1 MTRAI
6 IIEIDGKRFD
16 TWQSGEVTRDLKNF
30 AGTFSFTFRDT
41 ERSMNTFAFASNIP
55 PIYHLRPGS
64 SVKIYVCSELVL
76 VGYLE
81 NVNVDIDDQSSSV
94 AISGKDK
101 AGDLIDCAAAPDGP
115 AEYNNIRLEDAA
127 KRIAGPY
134 GLTVR
139 NEVETGD
146 VFPRYGIDMAETGL
160 SALEKGARQRQVLLL
175 SDGVGGLVITRTGD
189 RRAPADLRLPGNVK
203 SSSGSYTHKNRHSK
217 TIVRGQH
224 EKASGK
230 RKTGPLDETAS
241 PLSLSRSGNSSGANL
256 QAGGAPIDPRDREW
270 GTNNATEIERFG
282 TSATGEYCDDEI
294 KRYRPKVH
302 LARTKGNK
310 KDCCCEAEWRSRSA
324 RGQSEE
330 ISYSV
335 AGFKANNQLW
345 RVNEMVYVS
354 DAFQMVER
362 DMLVSRVS
370 FSEDDSGQVTEL
382 TVTSPEAFDNKPVK
396 DRRRNKKG
404 KKKKGGTGP
413 LDETANPL

>member
-6 IIEIDGKRFD
+6 RIEIDGKKFD
-16 TWQSGEVTRDLKNF
+16 TWESGEVTRDLKDF
-30 AGTFSFTFRDT
+30 AGTFSFTFRDS
-41 ERSMNTFAFASNIP
+41 ERSLNTFSFATSIP

-64 SVKIYVCSELVL
+64 SVKIYVCDELVL
-76 VGYLE
+76 VGYIE
-81 NVNVDIDDQSSSV
+81 NVNVDIDEKSSSV

-101 AGDLIDCAAAPDGP
+101 AGDLIDCAAAPNGP
-115 AEYNNIRLEDAA
+115 AEFNNVRLEDAA
-127 KRIAGPY
+127 KRIAEPY
-134 GLTVR
+134 GLKVR
-139 NEVETGD
+139 SEVDTGE
-146 VFPRYGIDMAETGL
+146 VFGRYGIDMAETGL

-189 RRAPADLRLPGNVK
+189 RRAPADLTLPGNVM
-203 SSSGSYTHKNRHSK
+203 SSSGNYTHKNRHSK

-230 RKTGPLDETAS
+230 RKSGSLDETAN
-241 PLSLSRSGNSSGANL
+241 PLTVARKSDNGGANL
-256 QAGGAPIDPRDREW
+256 QAGGAPIDPKDRQQ
-270 GTNNATEIERFG
+270 GKGYATEVERYG

-330 ISYSV
+330 ISYTV
-335 AGFKANNQLW
+335 AGFKANDQLW

-354 DAFQMVER
+354 DSFQLVER
-362 DMLVSRVS
+362 DMLISRVS
-370 FSEDDSGQVTEL
+370 FSEDDSGQITEL

-404 KKKKGGTGP
+404 KKKKGATDA

>member
-6 IIEIDGKRFD
+6 RIEIDGKQFD
-16 TWQSGEVTRDLKNF
+16 TWESGEVTRDLKDF
-30 AGTFSFTFRDT
+30 AGTFSFTFRDS
-41 ERSMNTFAFASNIP
+41 ERSLNTFSFATSIP
-55 PIYHLRPGS
+55 PFYHLRPGS
-64 SVKIYVCSELVL
+64 SVKIYVCDELVL
-76 VGYLE
+76 VGYIE
-81 NVNVDIDDQSSSV
+81 NVNVDIDEKSSSV

-101 AGDLIDCAAAPDGP
+101 AGDLIDCAAAPNGP
-115 AEYNNIRLEDAA
+115 AELNNVTLEEAA
-127 KRIAGPY
+127 KRIAEPY
-134 GLTVR
+134 GLKVR
-139 NEVETGD
+139 SEVDTGE
-146 VFPRYGIDMAETGL
+146 VFGRYGIDMAETGL

-175 SDGVGGLVITRTGD
+175 SDGVGGLVITRTGGL
-189 RRAPADLRLPGNVK
+189 RAPADLTLPGNVK
-203 SSSGSYTHKNRHSK
+203 SSSGNYTHKNRHSK

-230 RKTGPLDETAS
+230 RKSGPLDETAS
-241 PLSLSRSGNSSGANL
+241 PLSLSRAGNSGGANL
-256 QAGGAPIDPRDREW
+256 HAGGTPIDPKDRKR
-270 GTNNATEIERFG
+270 GKGYATEVERYG

-330 ISYSV
+330 INYTV
-335 AGFKANNQLW
+335 AGFKANDRLW

-370 FSEDDSGQVTEL
+370 FSEDDSGQITEL
-382 TVTSPEAFDNKPVK
+382 NVTSPEAFDNKPVK
-396 DRRRNKKG
+396 DRRHNKKG
-404 KKKKGGTGP
+404 KKKKGATGA

>member
-175 SDGVGGLVITRTGD
+175 SDGVGGLVITRTGE
-189 RRAPADLRLPGNVK
+189 RRAPADCPKRAFELPIRKERLACQ
-203 SSSGSYTHKNRHSK
+203 
-217 TIVRGQH
+217 I
-224 EKASGK
+224 
-230 RKTGPLDETAS
+230 GP
-241 PLSLSRSGNSSGANL
+241 
-256 QAGGAPIDPRDREW
+256 
-270 GTNNATEIERFG
+270 
-282 TSATGEYCDDEI
+282 CD
-294 KRYRPKVH
+294 
-302 LARTKGNK
+302 G
-310 KDCCCEAEWRSRSA
+310 
-324 RGQSEE
+324 
-330 ISYSV
+330 
-335 AGFKANNQLW
+335 
-345 RVNEMVYVS
+345 
-354 DAFQMVER
+354 
-362 DMLVSRVS
+362 
-370 FSEDDSGQVTEL
+370 
-382 TVTSPEAFDNKPVK
+382 
-396 DRRRNKKG
+396 
-404 KKKKGGTGP
+404 
-413 LDETANPL
+413 

>member
-1 MTRAI
+1 MRAI
-6 IIEIDGKRFD
+6 AIEIDGKQFD
-16 TWQSGEVTRDLKNF
+16 TWESGEVTRDLKDF
-30 AGTFSFTFRDT
+30 AGTFSFTIRDS
-41 ERSMNTFAFASNIP
+41 ERLLNTFSFATSIP

-64 SVKIYVCSELVL
+64 SVKIYVCDALVL
-76 VGYLE
+76 VGYIE
-81 NVNVDIDDQSSSV
+81 NVNVDIDEKSSSV

-101 AGDLIDCAAAPDGP
+101 AGDLIDCAAAPNGP
-115 AEYNNIRLEDAA
+115 AELNNVTLEEAA
-127 KRIAGPY
+127 KRIAEPY
-134 GLTVR
+134 GLKVR
-139 NEVETGD
+139 SEVDTGE
-146 VFPRYGIDMAETGL
+146 VFGRYGIDMAETGL

-189 RRAPADLRLPGNVK
+189 RRAPADLNLPGNVK
-203 SSSGSYTHKNRHSK
+203 SSSGNYTHKNRHSK

-230 RKTGPLDETAS
+230 RKSGPLDENGN
-241 PLSLSRSGNSSGANL
+241 PLSFTRKTNNGGANL
-256 QAGGAPIDPRDREW
+256 QAGGAPIDPKDRKR
-270 GTNNATEIERFG
+270 GKGYATEVERYG

-310 KDCCCEAEWRSRSA
+310 NDCCCEAEWRSRSA

-330 ISYSV
+330 INYTV
-335 AGFKANNQLW
+335 AGFKANDRLW

-362 DMLVSRVS
+362 DMLISRVS
-370 FSEDDSGQVTEL
+370 FSEDDNGQITEL

-404 KKKKGGTGP
+404 KKKKGATGP
-413 LDETANPL
+413 LDETATAL

>member
-6 IIEIDGKRFD
+6 RIEIDGKQFD
-16 TWQSGEVTRDLKNF
+16 TWESGEVTRDLKDF
-30 AGTFSFTFRDT
+30 AGTFSFTFRDS
-41 ERSMNTFAFASNIP
+41 ERSLNTFSFATSIP

-64 SVKIYVCSELVL
+64 FVKIYVCDELVL
-76 VGYLE
+76 VGYVE
-81 NVNVDIDDQSSSV
+81 NVNVDIDEKSSSV

-101 AGDLIDCAAAPDGP
+101 AGDLIDCAAAPNGP
-115 AEYNNIRLEDAA
+115 AELNNVTLEEAA
-127 KRIAGPY
+127 KRIAEPY
-134 GLTVR
+134 GLKVR
-139 NEVETGD
+139 SEVDTGE
-146 VFPRYGIDMAETGL
+146 VFGRYGIDMAETGL

-189 RRAPADLRLPGNVK
+189 RRAPADLTLPGNVM
-203 SSSGSYTHKNRHSK
+203 SSSGNYTHKNRHSK

-230 RKTGPLDETAS
+230 RKSGSLDETAN
-241 PLSLSRSGNSSGANL
+241 PLTVARKSDNGGANL
-256 QAGGAPIDPRDREW
+256 QAGGAPIDPKDRQQ
-270 GTNNATEIERFG
+270 GKGYATEVERYG

-330 ISYSV
+330 ISYTV
-335 AGFKANNQLW
+335 AGFKVNDQLW

-354 DAFQMVER
+354 DSFQMVER
-362 DMLVSRVS
+362 DMLISGVS
-370 FSEDDSGQVTEL
+370 FSEDDNGQITEL

-404 KKKKGGTGP
+404 KKKKGATGA
-413 LDETANPL
+413 LDETATAL

>member
-1 MTRAI
+1 MRAI
-6 IIEIDGKRFD
+6 AIEIDGKQFD
-16 TWQSGEVTRDLKNF
+16 TWESGEVTRDLKDF
-30 AGTFSFTFRDT
+30 AGTFSFTFRDS
-41 ERSMNTFAFASNIP
+41 ERSLNTFSFATSIQ

-64 SVKIYVCSELVL
+64 SVKIYVCDELVL
-76 VGYLE
+76 VGYIE
-81 NVNVDIDDQSSSV
+81 NVNVDIDEKSSSV

-101 AGDLIDCAAAPDGP
+101 AGDLIDCAAAPNGP
-115 AEYNNIRLEDAA
+115 AELNNVRLEDAA
-127 KRIAGPY
+127 KRIAEPY
-134 GLTVR
+134 GLKVR
-139 NEVETGD
+139 SEVDTGE
-146 VFPRYGIDMAETGL
+146 VFGRYGIDMAETGL

-189 RRAPADLRLPGNVK
+189 RRAPADLTLPGNVK
-203 SSSGSYTHKNRHSK
+203 SSSGNYTHKNRHSK

-230 RKTGPLDETAS
+230 RKSGPLDETAN
-241 PLSLSRSGNSSGANL
+241 PLSFTRKTNNGGANL
-256 QAGGAPIDPRDREW
+256 QAGGAPIDPKDRQQ
-270 GTNNATEIERFG
+270 GKGYATEVERYG

-330 ISYSV
+330 ISYTV
-335 AGFKANNQLW
+335 AGFKANDRLW

-354 DAFQMVER
+354 DSFQMVER
-362 DMLVSRVS
+362 DMLISGVS
-370 FSEDDSGQVTEL
+370 FSEDESGQITEL

-404 KKKKGGTGP
+404 KKKKGATGA
-413 LDETANPL
+413 LDETASPL

>member
-1 MTRAI
+1 MTRTI
-6 IIEIDGKRFD
+6 RIEIDGKKFD
-16 TWQSGEVTRDLKNF
+16 TWESGEVTRDLKDF
-30 AGTFSFTFRDT
+30 AGTFSFTFRDS
-41 ERSMNTFAFASNIP
+41 ERSLNTFSFATSIP

-64 SVKIYVCSELVL
+64 FVKIYVCDELVL
-76 VGYLE
+76 VGYIE
-81 NVNVDIDDQSSSV
+81 NVNVDIDEKSSSV

-101 AGDLIDCAAAPDGP
+101 AGDLIDCAAAPNGP
-115 AEYNNIRLEDAA
+115 AEFNNVRLEDAA
-127 KRIAGPY
+127 KRIAEPY
-134 GLTVR
+134 GLKVR
-139 NEVETGD
+139 SEVDTGE
-146 VFPRYGIDMAETGL
+146 VFGRYGIDMAETGL

-189 RRAPADLRLPGNVK
+189 RRAPADLTLPGNVM
-203 SSSGSYTHKNRHSK
+203 SSSGNYTHKNRHSK

-230 RKTGPLDETAS
+230 RKSGSLDETAN
-241 PLSLSRSGNSSGANL
+241 PLTVARKSDNGGANL
-256 QAGGAPIDPRDREW
+256 QAGGAPIDPKDRQQ
-270 GTNNATEIERFG
+270 GKGYATEVERYG

-330 ISYSV
+330 ISYTV
-335 AGFKANNQLW
+335 AGFKANDQLW

-354 DAFQMVER
+354 DSFQLVER
-362 DMLVSRVS
+362 DMLISRVS
-370 FSEDDSGQVTEL
+370 FSEDDSGQITEL

-404 KKKKGGTGP
+404 KKKQGATGA
-413 LDETANPL
+413 LDETATAL

>member
-6 IIEIDGKRFD
+6 CIEIDGKKFD
-16 TWQSGEVTRDLKNF
+16 TWESGEVTRDLKDF
-30 AGTFSFTFRDT
+30 AGTFSFTFRDS
-41 ERSMNTFAFASNIP
+41 ERSLNTFSFATSIP

-64 SVKIYVCSELVL
+64 SVKIYVCDELVL
-76 VGYLE
+76 VGYIE
-81 NVNVDIDDQSSSV
+81 NVNVDIDEKSSSV

-101 AGDLIDCAAAPDGP
+101 AGDLIDCAAAPNGP
-115 AEYNNIRLEDAA
+115 AEFNNVRLEDAA
-127 KRIAGPY
+127 KRIAEPY
-134 GLTVR
+134 GLKVR
-139 NEVETGD
+139 SEVDTGE
-146 VFPRYGIDMAETGL
+146 VFGRYGIDMAETGL

-189 RRAPADLRLPGNVK
+189 RRAPADLTLPGNVM
-203 SSSGSYTHKNRHSK
+203 SSSGNYTHKNRHSK

-230 RKTGPLDETAS
+230 RKSGSLDETAN
-241 PLSLSRSGNSSGANL
+241 PLTVARKSDNGGANL
-256 QAGGAPIDPRDREW
+256 QAGGAPIDPKDRQQ
-270 GTNNATEIERFG
+270 GKGYATEVERYG

-330 ISYSV
+330 ISYTV
-335 AGFKANNQLW
+335 AGFKANDQLW

-354 DAFQMVER
+354 DSFQLVER
-362 DMLVSRVS
+362 DMLISRVS
-370 FSEDDSGQVTEL
+370 FSEDDSGQITEL

-404 KKKKGGTGP
+404 KKKKGATGA
-413 LDETANPL
+413 LDETATAL

>member
-1 MTRAI
+1 MTRTI
-6 IIEIDGKRFD
+6 RIEIDGKKFD
-16 TWQSGEVTRDLKNF
+16 TWESGEVTRDLKDF
-30 AGTFSFTFRDT
+30 AGTFSFTFRDS
-41 ERSMNTFAFASNIP
+41 ERSLNTFSFATSIP

-64 SVKIYVCSELVL
+64 FVKIYVCDELVL
-76 VGYLE
+76 VGYIE
-81 NVNVDIDDQSSSV
+81 NVNVDIDEKSSSV

-101 AGDLIDCAAAPDGP
+101 AGDLIDCAAAPNGP
-115 AEYNNIRLEDAA
+115 AEFNNVRLEDAA
-127 KRIAGPY
+127 KRIAEPY
-134 GLTVR
+134 GLKVR
-139 NEVETGD
+139 SEVDTGE
-146 VFPRYGIDMAETGL
+146 VFGRYGIDMAETGL

-189 RRAPADLRLPGNVK
+189 RRAPADLTLPGNVM
-203 SSSGSYTHKNRHSK
+203 SSSGNYTHKNRHSK

-230 RKTGPLDETAS
+230 RKSGSLDETAN
-241 PLSLSRSGNSSGANL
+241 PLTVARKSDNGGANL
-256 QAGGAPIDPRDREW
+256 QAGGAPIDPKDRQQ
-270 GTNNATEIERFG
+270 GKGYATEVERYG

-330 ISYSV
+330 ISYTV
-335 AGFKANNQLW
+335 AGFKANDQLW

-354 DAFQMVER
+354 DSFQLVER
-362 DMLVSRVS
+362 DMLISRVS
-370 FSEDDSGQVTEL
+370 FSEDDSGQITEL

-404 KKKKGGTGP
+404 KKKKGATGA
-413 LDETANPL
+413 LDETATAL

>member
-6 IIEIDGKRFD
+6 RIEIDGKQFD
-16 TWQSGEVTRDLKNF
+16 TWESGEVTRDLKDF
-30 AGTFSFTFRDT
+30 AGTFSFTFRDS
-41 ERSMNTFAFASNIP
+41 ERSVNTFSFATSIP

-64 SVKIYVCSELVL
+64 SVKIYVCDELVL
-76 VGYLE
+76 VGYIE
-81 NVNVDIDDQSSSV
+81 NVNVDISEKSSSV
-94 AISGKDK
+94 AISGKDI
-101 AGDLIDCAAAPDGP
+101 AGDLIDCAAAPNGP
-115 AEYNNIRLEDAA
+115 AELNNVRLEDAA
-127 KRIAGPY
+127 KRIAEPY
-134 GLTVR
+134 GLKVR
-139 NEVETGD
+139 SEVDTGE
-146 VFPRYGIDMAETGL
+146 VFGRYGIDMAETGL

-189 RRAPADLRLPGNVK
+189 RRAPADLTLPGNVK
-203 SSSGSYTHKNRHSK
+203 SSSGNYTHKNRHSK

-230 RKTGPLDETAS
+230 RKSGSLDETAN
-241 PLSLSRSGNSSGANL
+241 PLSFTRKSDNGGANL
-256 QAGGAPIDPRDREW
+256 QAGGAPMPPKDRQR
-270 GTNNATEIERFG
+270 GKGYATEVERYG

-330 ISYSV
+330 INYTV
-335 AGFKANNQLW
+335 AGFKANDRLW

-354 DAFQMVER
+354 DSFQMVER
-362 DMLVSRVS
+362 DMLISGVS
-370 FSEDDSGQVTEL
+370 FSEDDDGQITEL

-404 KKKKGGTGP
+404 KKKKGATGA